1 MLNLKKNLIICTEP
15 ILCSMIYVPVRA
27 EALKTLGLY
36 QATIKQL
43 LDDVSRPVLF
53 IKES

>member
-1 MLNLKKNLIICTEP
+1 MV
-15 ILCSMIYVPVRA
+15 YVPLRP

-43 LDDVSRPVLF
+43 LDDVSCVSRVNH
-53 IKES
+53 